1 MAQGSI
7 PPTDAFQQLITDAV
21 RLALREELSATPT
34 ANRLR
39 SIEEAAAYLSLSK
52 REIYNMV
59 ANRELPA
66 VTHGRRKMLDI
77 RDLDAWIDHN
87 KLPC

>member
-1 MAQGSI
+1 MAS
-7 PPTDAFQQLITDAV
+7 PSDAFQQLITDAV
-21 RLALREELSATPT
+21 RVAVRAEMSTTPT

-59 ANRELPA
+59 ANRELPV
-66 VTHGRRKMLDI
+66 VTHGRRKMLDLK
-77 RDLDAWIDHN
+77 DLDAWIEQN